1 MPVHTTSRVIAT
13 QNTETYH
20 PPRRDSLA
28 HILLL
33 IRTNRMT
40 QGARHLPGKAPN
52 HCLSEDDRVNSDGL
66 INWRD
71 EGNVENTQSV
81 VGKKRCQRPRATA
94 SPVCHSLP
102 RLPA

>member
-1 MPVHTTSRVIAT
+1 VIAT

-52 HCLSEDDRVNSDGL
+52 HC
-66 INWRD
+66 
-71 EGNVENTQSV
+71 T
-81 VGKKRCQRPRATA
+81 
-94 SPVCHSLP
+94 
-102 RLPA
+102 

>member
-13 QNTETYH
+13 QHTETYH

-40 QGARHLPGKAPN
+40 QGARHLPGKAPMP
-52 HCLSEDDRVNSDGL
+52 
-66 INWRD
+66 
-71 EGNVENTQSV
+71 
-81 VGKKRCQRPRATA
+81 CQNLRFLVFIRF
-94 SPVCHSLP
+94 
-102 RLPA
+102 

>member
-52 HCLSEDDRVNSDGL
+52 HWMKRSSLGMRPVVLGVWL
-66 INWRD
+66 A
-71 EGNVENTQSV
+71 VFTLV
-81 VGKKRCQRPRATA
+81 VGPMFPSAGSFLR
-94 SPVCHSLP
+94 VC
-102 RLPA
+102 

>member
-1 MPVHTTSRVIAT
+1 MPAHTTSRVIAT

-52 HCLSEDDRVNSDGL
+52 HCLKTVALSAGTSFSNAE
-66 INWRD
+66 RD
-71 EGNVENTQSV
+71 AIMQLLT
-81 VGKKRCQRPRATA
+81 
-94 SPVCHSLP
+94 
-102 RLPA
+102 